1 MAICGLPD
9 MLGKESSKKSG
20 PDDSVGYKLTLN
32 WDAKM
37 EIPANILEPRSL
49 YELCWTY
56 ALRSMFAF
64 DTASGELVAGNLAA
78 EELVGFSIEELLGR
92 DITVLHP
99 MEERFRIKAE
109 FQKAGWKPYPLLGFH
124 IQRKD
129 GRCSRVVIWSSKPLV
144 QGSLS
149 LVIYAYFGIPSPEEP
164 KHSI

>member
-1 MAICGLPD
+1 MAICGLSD
-9 MLGKESSKKSG
+9 ILGKESSKKTS
-20 PDDSVGYKLTLN
+20 PADSARCKLALN

-37 EIPANILEPRSL
+37 EILANILEPRSL

-56 ALRSMFAF
+56 APRSMFAF
-64 DTASGELVAGNLAA
+64 DTATGELVAANLAA

-99 MEERFRIKAE
+99 MDERLRIKAE
-109 FQKAGWKPYPLLGFH
+109 FQKAGWQPYPLLGFH

-129 GRCSRVVIWSSKPLV
+129 GRCLRVVIWSSRPLV

-149 LVIYAYFGIPSPEEP
+149 QVIYAYFGIPSLEEP
-164 KHSI
+164 EYSI